1 MLEELQTKFDA
12 MSEPRT
18 PLTLRIR
25 RALSWIDRGAREQ
38 DDPDAAFIFYWIAFN
53 ALYAED
59 TAKPSD
65 KREQDAFRAYLKKVE
80 GLDHEKS
87 VYGAMWPHSGGIQD
101 LLNNRYVF
109 KDFWKS
115 QNGVGGFQNWKR
127 DFDKDSK
134 DADYSLQK
142 RDGSVVL
149 RMLFNRLYVLRN
161 QVLHGGATWQGS
173 VNRSQVTKGAEI
185 MAVLMPQFVKLMMDN
200 PLSDWGKPYYPPATQ
215 SA

>member
-12 MSEPRT
+12 MGESRT

-25 RALSWIDRGAREQ
+25 RALSWIKRGEREQ

-59 TAKPSD
+59 TAEYSE
-65 KREQDAFRAYLKKVE
+65 RTEYNAFQAYLREIAKVDRE
-80 GLDHEKS
+80 RS
-87 VYGAMWPHSGGIQD
+87 VYGAMWDHAEGIRE
-101 LLNNRYVF
+101 LINNQYVF

-115 QNGVGGFQNWKR
+115 QNRVSGFQNWKQS
-127 DFDKDSK
+127 FSK
-134 DADYSLQK
+134 ELRDADSSFQR
-142 RDGSVVL
+142 RDGFVVL
-149 RMLFNRLYVLRN
+149 RMLFDRLYVLRN
-161 QVLHGGATWQGS
+161 QLLHGGATWQGS

-185 MAVLMPQFVKLMMDN
+185 MAGLVPWFVKLMMDN
-200 PLSDWGKPYYPPATQ
+200 PLSDWGKPYYPPASQ